1 METPD
6 RVAAVVLAA
15 GESRRFGSPKQLA
28 ELEGRTLLEHV
39 LELARAAGLRPVV
52 AVVPVWL
59 TRPAAMDDE
68 ALVWVRNLDPGRG
81 MSHSL
86 RLGFAALPLD
96 VSAAVLLL
104 GDEPRVP
111 VSHLRALVAA
121 RGAHPLVASAHGDL
135 LLPPTL
141 VERSHF
147 DVMAALSGDRGLRD
161 ILRSSDDVAS
171 VPLPDPPADV
181 DTPEDL
187 RRLGGDA

>member
-1 METPD
+1 
-6 RVAAVVLAA
+6 
-15 GESRRFGSPKQLA
+15 
-28 ELEGRTLLEHV
+28 
-39 LELARAAGLRPVV
+39 
-52 AVVPVWL
+52 
-59 TRPAAMDDE
+59 MDDE
-68 ALVWVRNLDPGRG
+68 DLVWVRNPDPGKG

-86 RLGFAALPLD
+86 RLGFAALPAD

-111 VSHLRALVAA
+111 VSHLRALIAA

-147 DVMAALSGDRGLRD
+147 DLVAALSGDRGLREV
-161 ILRSSDDVAS
+161 LRSSDDVAS
-171 VPLPDPPADV
+171 VPLPAPPADV

-187 RRLGGDA
+187 RRLGGET